1 MKKVLFIIGMVIVS
15 LVAAFYLFILF
26 GSFFDPEPIDF
37 SYESIGMA
45 ILISLTAI
53 SVIVTWFKR
62 RIGVWMVLGAG
73 ISFSI
78 FGMVTAGQRK
88 WMAVLAAGGPLIVG
102 AVLMILGE
110 RENKSKEEVTE

>member
-1 MKKVLFIIGMVIVS
+1 MKKVLFIIGMIIVS
-15 LVAAFYLFILF
+15 IVTAFYLFFLI

-45 ILISLTAI
+45 VLTILTAI

-62 RIGVWMVLGAG
+62 RIGVWMVLGVG
-73 ISFSI
+73 VLFSI
-78 FGMVTAGQRK
+78 FGVITAGQRK

-102 AVLMILGE
+102 GLLIFFGS
-110 RENKSKEEVTE
+110 RQNKLVVEK